1 MPRSGVAA
9 EVAAT
14 GTRRSRSK
22 ERITMRTDLTLNS
35 PASLGVIG
43 VRVIALLAVLVAALC
58 GGPMLSAQAPA
69 TAAPSTPSVA
79 AHKPAHPHKHPV
91 AAPAKSPTPQA
102 ATPATPPAP
111 EAPAW
116 PANEK
121 PDPATVTWDSHGL
134 RIEAANSSLAQI
146 LEDVS
151 TATGTKVEGF
161 DADQRI
167 FGVYG
172 PGPARD
178 VLSQLLQGSGYNV
191 LLVGDQGQGTPRE
204 IVLSSR
210 HAGSTVQAANAA
222 PANAND
228 EDVDTEEQ
236 PQPQPGRPAI
246 PPGGPART
254 PQQMQEMQ
262 QQIMQR
268 QQQGQQPGQPANNP
282 PN

>member
-1 MPRSGVAA
+1 M
-9 EVAAT
+9 
-14 GTRRSRSK
+14 
-22 ERITMRTDLTLNS
+22 RIDLSLKS
-35 PASLGVIG
+35 PASLGGFHARIF
-43 VRVIALLAVLVAALC
+43 ALLAVLAAALC
-58 GGPMLSAQAPA
+58 GAQMLAAQASPPS
-69 TAAPSTPSVA
+69 APHTT
-79 AHKPAHPHKHPV
+79 AHKRAHAHKRRAAAV
-91 AAPAKSPTPQA
+91 AQPLTPQA
-102 ATPATPPAP
+102 ATPAVAPAP
-111 EAPAW
+111 ELPAW

-121 PDPATVTWDSHGL
+121 PVPATVTWDSHGL
-134 RIEAANSSLAQI
+134 RIEAANSSLVQI

-167 FGVYG
+167 FGIYG
-172 PGPARD
+172 PGSARD

-210 HAGSTVQAANAA
+210 HPGSAPPAGNTA

-228 EDVDTEEQ
+228 EDVDTDEP
-236 PQPQPGRPAI
+236 PQQQPGRPVM

-254 PQQMQEMQ
+254 PQQIQEMQ
-262 QQIMQR
+262 QQILQR
-268 QQQGQQPGQPANNP
+268 QQQGQQHGQPPNTP

>member
-1 MPRSGVAA
+1 
-9 EVAAT
+9 
-14 GTRRSRSK
+14 
-22 ERITMRTDLTLNS
+22 
-35 PASLGVIG
+35 
-43 VRVIALLAVLVAALC
+43 
-58 GGPMLSAQAPA
+58 
-69 TAAPSTPSVA
+69 
-79 AHKPAHPHKHPV
+79 
-91 AAPAKSPTPQA
+91 
-102 ATPATPPAP
+102 
-111 EAPAW
+111 
-116 PANEK
+116 
-121 PDPATVTWDSHGL
+121 
-134 RIEAANSSLAQI
+134 
-146 LEDVS
+146 
-151 TATGTKVEGF
+151 VEGF

-254 PQQMQEMQ
+254 PQQMQQEMQ
-262 QQIMQR
+262 QQILQR

>member
-1 MPRSGVAA
+1 M
-9 EVAAT
+9 
-14 GTRRSRSK
+14 
-22 ERITMRTDLTLNS
+22 RIYLPLKS
-35 PASLGVIG
+35 PVSLRVFR
-43 VRVIALLAVLVAALC
+43 VRVFALLAVLAAAVS
-58 GGPMLSAQAPA
+58 GASMLSAQTPA
-69 TAAPSTPSVA
+69 TAAPSVA
-79 AHKPAHPHKHPV
+79 THKPAHPHKRPH
-91 AAPAKSPTPQA
+91 AALAKSPMPQPVA
-102 ATPATPPAP
+102 PVMPPAP
-111 EAPAW
+111 EIPAW
-116 PANEK
+116 PANAK

-134 RIEAANSSLAQI
+134 RIEASNSSLAQI

-161 DADQRI
+161 DSDQRI

-210 HAGSTVQAANAA
+210 HPGSNAQAPNTA

-228 EDVDTEEQ
+228 EDVDTEEPQQ
-236 PQPQPGRPAI
+236 PFQPPVRPGFA
-246 PPGGPART
+246 PGGPART
-254 PQQMQEMQ
+254 PQQAEEMQ
-262 QQIMQR
+262 RQMMQR

>member
-1 MPRSGVAA
+1 LAWDYR
-9 EVAAT
+9 
-14 GTRRSRSK
+14 
-22 ERITMRTDLTLNS
+22 
-35 PASLGVIG
+35 
-43 VRVIALLAVLVAALC
+43 VRVSALLAILMAALY
-58 GGPMLSAQAPA
+58 GAPMLSAQSPA
-69 TAAPSTPSVA
+69 TAGPSAPAHKRAHLHKRSVVALAQPSTPSA
-79 AHKPAHPHKHPV
+79 ETPAV
-91 AAPAKSPTPQA
+91 APAPVV
-102 ATPATPPAP
+102 
-111 EAPAW
+111 PAW
-116 PANEK
+116 PANAK
-121 PDPATVTWDSHGL
+121 PDPASVTWDSRGL

-210 HAGSTVQAANAA
+210 HPGSAPPPVNVA
-222 PANAND
+222 PANASD

-236 PQPQPGRPAI
+236 PQPQPGRPAM
-246 PPGGPART
+246 PPGGPVRT
-254 PQQMQEMQ
+254 PQQIQEMQ
-262 QQIMQR
+262 QQILQR
-268 QQQGQQPGQPANNP
+268 QQQGQQPGQPPNNP

>member
-1 MPRSGVAA
+1 
-9 EVAAT
+9 
-14 GTRRSRSK
+14 
-22 ERITMRTDLTLNS
+22 MRTDPPHNS
-35 PASLGVIG
+35 PALAWDYS
-43 VRVIALLAVLVAALC
+43 VRVSALLVVLMAALY
-58 GGPMLSAQAPA
+58 GAPMLSAQSPA
-69 TAAPSTPSVA
+69 TAGPSAPAVP
-79 AHKPAHPHKHPV
+79 AHKRAHLHKRSAV
-91 AAPAKSPTPQA
+91 ALAQPL
-102 ATPATPPAP
+102 TPPAETP
-111 EAPAW
+111 AVAPAPVVPAW
-116 PANEK
+116 PANER
-121 PDPATVTWDSHGL
+121 PTPASVTWDSHGL

-210 HAGSTVQAANAA
+210 HPGSAPPPANAA
-222 PANAND
+222 PANAGD

-236 PQPQPGRPAI
+236 PQPQPGRPAM
-246 PPGGPART
+246 PPGGPVRT
-254 PQQMQEMQ
+254 PQQIQEMQ
-262 QQIMQR
+262 QQILQR
-268 QQQGQQPGQPANNP
+268 QQQGQQPGQPPNNP

>member
-1 MPRSGVAA
+1 M
-9 EVAAT
+9 
-14 GTRRSRSK
+14 
-22 ERITMRTDLTLNS
+22 LTAQT
-35 PASLGVIG
+35 PK
-43 VRVIALLAVLVAALC
+43 IA
-58 GGPMLSAQAPA
+58 G
-69 TAAPSTPSVA
+69 PSTPSVS
-79 AHKPAHPHKHPV
+79 AHKRAHPHKRPV
-91 AAPAKSPTPQA
+91 AAHAQSPTPQV
-102 ATPATPPAP
+102 ATPAVAPAP
-111 EAPAW
+111 EVPAW

-121 PDPATVTWDSHGL
+121 PVPASVTWDSHGL
-134 RIEAANSSLAQI
+134 RVEAANSSLAQI

-172 PGPARD
+172 PGSARE

-204 IVLSSR
+204 IVLSVR
-210 HAGSTVQAANAA
+210 RAGSTVQTANTA
-222 PANAND
+222 PANASD

-236 PQPQPGRPAI
+236 PQPQPGRPGIA
-246 PPGGPART
+246 PGGPART

-262 QQIMQR
+262 QR
-268 QQQGQQPGQPANNP
+268 QQQGQQPGQPASNP

>member
-1 MPRSGVAA
+1 
-9 EVAAT
+9 
-14 GTRRSRSK
+14 
-22 ERITMRTDLTLNS
+22 MRTDLPLKS
-35 PASLGVIG
+35 PASLGGFHVG
-43 VRVIALLAVLVAALC
+43 VLALLAVLSATLFGAQMLAAQT
-58 GGPMLSAQAPA
+58 PPAAAAQVPI
-69 TAAPSTPSVA
+69 
-79 AHKPAHPHKHPV
+79 HKRAHPHKRS
-91 AAPAKSPTPQA
+91 AAALAQTSAPQP
-102 ATPATPPAP
+102 ATPAVTPAP
-111 EAPAW
+111 EVPAW
-116 PANEK
+116 PINEK
-121 PDPATVTWDSHGL
+121 PVPASVTWDSHGL
-134 RIEAANSSLAQI
+134 RIEAANSSLVQI

-172 PGPARD
+172 PGSARD

-210 HAGSTVQAANAA
+210 HPGSTPPAANAA
-222 PANAND
+222 PANASD
-228 EDVDTEEQ
+228 EDVETEEP
-236 PQPQPGRPAI
+236 PQPSRPAM

-262 QQIMQR
+262 QQIQQR
-268 QQQGQQPGQPANNP
+268 QQQGQQPGQPPNNP